1 MRVTESVPTIDELR
15 TQAARQGVFPA
26 DEDLERAQAFLAVL
40 LPAFAKLEELV
51 PADTVPAGMYL
62 PTDAP

>member
-1 MRVTESVPTIDELR
+1 MTESVPTIDELR

-62 PTDAP
+62 PTDRP